1 MMVDSTAGA
10 NQANMT
16 GEPEREKRA
25 TQPLVLGALAGALLV
40 FGFLLRMIDLKDP
53 PLDFHADRQL
63 RSAVIARGMY
73 YQMSPSADAERRS
86 QAMSLWDA
94 TPTYEPEILERM
106 TALVDLAIGG
116 EAFWVGRLLASLFW
130 TLGGLFLFLLAR
142 RFTSLVGA
150 LIGLA
155 YYLLL
160 PFGVVASRSFQ
171 PDPLMVSGLLVACYV
186 LYRFAEEPRWSW
198 AVAFGLTGGIALL
211 VKPMAVF
218 PLGVAAVAVCLV
230 GWKGRVLSEPK
241 IWLAAALVLLIPASY
256 YLLQTGERSAG
267 MFSYFVAQPLSLL
280 TRPSFYAGWA
290 RLLNGMFGLT
300 FLLVSL
306 IGPLLLPPRGRALLG
321 GLWIGYLLYG
331 LTFAYLIQTHDY
343 YSLMLVPIV
352 ALSLASVAGVLAD
365 RLRQQPRS
373 IAITAAAIVILGFA
387 PLVWNAVDNLLE
399 DDFRGEPAGWAAIGE
414 AVPTDGPL
422 IALTQEYGYRL
433 LYYGWRSAE
442 MWPYQADLRFAEL
455 RGDADDR
462 PFSQVFADRTAGAR
476 YFLVTHFGE
485 YEQQPELKAHLES
498 RFPVVAQGDGFV
510 LFDLSKGSE

>member
-1 MMVDSTAGA
+1 MMDESTPGA
-10 NQANMT
+10 KPDLT
-16 GEPEREKRA
+16 EVPERRKRA
-25 TQPLVLGALAGALLV
+25 TLPVLAGALVGVLLV

-73 YQMSPSADAERRS
+73 YQMSPSVDAETRS
-86 QAMSLWDA
+86 LAIALWDT
-94 TPTYEPEILERM
+94 TPTYEPEILERL
-106 TALVDLAIGG
+106 TALVDLAIGA

-130 TLGGLFLFLLAR
+130 TLGGFFLFLLAR
-142 RFTSLVGA
+142 RLTSQVGA

-171 PDPLMVSGLLVACYV
+171 PDPLMVTGLLVACYA
-186 LYRFAEEPRWSW
+186 LYRFAEEPSWAW
-198 AVAFGLTGGIALL
+198 AVAFGMTAGIALL

-218 PLGVAAVAVCLV
+218 PLGVAAVAICLV
-230 GWKGRVLSEPK
+230 RWKQKVLSEPK
-241 IWLAAALVLLIPASY
+241 VWFAAALVLLIPASY

-290 RLLNGMFGLT
+290 RLLNSMFGLT
-300 FLLVSL
+300 FLVISL
-306 IGPLLLPPRGRALLG
+306 IGPLLLRPRGRALLG
-321 GLWIGYLLYG
+321 GLWIGYLIYG
-331 LTFAYLIQTHDY
+331 LAFAYLIQTHDY

-365 RLRQQPRS
+365 RMREQPRS
-373 IAITAAAIVILGFA
+373 IAVAAAAVVILGFA
-387 PLVWNAVDNLLE
+387 PLVWNAVDNLLQ
-399 DDFRGEPAGWAAIGE
+399 DNFRGEPAGWAKIGE

-433 LYYGWRSAE
+433 MYYGWRQAE

-498 RFPVVAQGDGFV
+498 HFPVVAEGDGFV
-510 LFDLSKGSE
+510 LFDLSKGTD